1 MASYVTY
8 TEADALITDADWLAL
23 TQAEK
28 EKFIAISTIFIDSLP
43 YRYENICHGLENKFP
58 WTGQTKVPQIVK
70 VACTYEALGQ
80 FKLSVGKIDKIALKQ
95 KQGIVSESTQSAS
108 VSFKATKGNLFSLDM
123 FMSWQS
129 QEAMALI
136 YPYTTKTA
144 ETGSR
149 VYNEVWRSDIWD

>member
-8 TEADALITDADWLAL
+8 TEADSLITDTDWLAL
-23 TQAEK
+23 TIEEK
-28 EKFIAISTIFIDSLP
+28 EKFIAIATIFIDSLP
-43 YRYENICHGLENKFP
+43 YRYENICHDLENKFP

-70 VACTYEALGQ
+70 MACTYEALGQ

-108 VSFKATKGNLFSLDM
+108 VSFKQNKSNLFNLDM
-123 FMSWQS
+123 FTNWQS
-129 QEAMALI
+129 KEAMALI

-149 VYNEVWRSDIWD
+149 VYNEVWRSDIWV